1 MQKLILPGLFGILF
15 LGIYACQA
23 PEPDRILI
31 FSKTAGDRHPSIP
44 AGRQAL
50 LDMAAENQ
58 WVADT
63 TENPEFITE
72 ENLQRY
78 RAVLFLNSSGNFLNS
93 LQKADLQRYMQAGG
107 GIVGVHSA
115 CETEPDWP
123 WFQEMIGAKPTG
135 HTGVKTG
142 RVAAKDQKHP
152 AVKKWTE
159 PFSWTDDG
167 YAFSVISPDA
177 QLLATLEADGKEY
190 PISWAR
196 TYDGGRFF
204 YTALGHSDP
213 IFQDARFVEHLQGA
227 IRYAM
232 GAGGLDYTKAT
243 TPRSPDESRLVKVPL
258 VDSVWVEP
266 MEMAILPNLDI
277 LVIQRRGEV
286 MLYNQATR
294 ELSQAAKLSV
304 YHTSEDPKIN
314 AEQGL
319 LGIVLDPDF
328 DNNHFVYL
336 FYSPADKEVNRLSR
350 FVFRDQKLDVGSEKM
365 ILEFY
370 SDRSICC
377 HTGGSMAFGPNRV
390 LFLST
395 GDNTAPTHQRKDQV
409 HPDDYAALDN
419 RPEYSRFDGS
429 GKSGNTND
437 LQGKI
442 LRIRVNED
450 GSYDIPDGNLYP
462 KGEPGTRP
470 EVYVMGARNPFRIA
484 LDSQTGYLYW
494 GDVGPDAEEDD
505 PTWGSK
511 GYDEINQTRRAGN
524 FGWPFFIGNNYPYRD
539 YDFVKEQKG
548 ELFDPLRP
556 VNNTQKNTGKRE
568 LPPAQ
573 GAFIW
578 YPYDESAEFP
588 QLGTGGRNAMAGPV
602 YRMSDYPAETRLPAA
617 YDGKFFIYEWMRDWI
632 KMVNLDSA
640 GNYAGMEP
648 FMPSVKFSHP
658 IDLEIGPDGRLYVL
672 EYGEGWYSG
681 NMDSGLYRIDFT
693 SGNRPPK
700 AKLTADRTSGG
711 LPLTVRFSAAGSE
724 DPDGGQL
731 SYIWDFGDG
740 QLEETTSAVILHTF
754 DKVGDYA
761 AYLTAVDNKGAATK
775 VGPFEVYAGNES
787 PQLAIQ
793 LEGNRQFYFPGRPLN
808 YKLVVTDKED
818 GKLEGNGIPAGQV
831 ELKLD
836 YLTRTKPVLGHQ
848 TLSEIEKGKQ
858 FMEESDC
865 GSCHKTNE
873 KSVGP
878 TYTEISARYQD
889 RKDAVE
895 YLSGKIIHGGSG
907 VWGASAMSAHPAL
920 KPAMAE
926 SIANYIL
933 SLAKD
938 ESRLTRLP
946 ASGVFNPDQGRKTD
960 PRTVVVLKA
969 HYTDRGGPSARA
981 LQSTAFLE
989 LSYPK
994 IEAEGVQSR
1003 QNMTD
1008 EILQKEGVAKTTA
1021 AEGWMSYPPCDFT
1034 GVKRIRVR
1042 YGLADGKTAGY
1053 ELGFYLDGQEGVPIA
1068 TTTVGAGESSGR
1080 FYEKTLDFKAP
1091 EDGKLHTLQVKYRK
1105 LAPAE
1110 KGSLGI
1116 EGYLLE

>member
-1 MQKLILPGLFGILF
+1 MQKLILPGLFILLLVF
-15 LGIYACQA
+15 HSCRG
-23 PEPDRILI
+23 PEPEQLLI
-31 FSKTAGDRHPSIP
+31 FSKTAGTRHVSI
-44 AGRQAL
+44 ASGQQTL
-50 LDMAAENQ
+50 LKIAAENG

-78 RAVLFLNSSGNFLNS
+78 AAVVFLNTSGSFLNTF
-93 LQKADLQRYMQAGG
+93 QKADLQRYVQAGG

-115 CETEPDWP
+115 CETETNWP
-123 WFQEMIGAKPTG
+123 WFQEMTGAKPAG
-135 HTGVKTG
+135 HLEAKTG
-142 RVAAKDQKHP
+142 PVRIKDRKHP
-152 AVKKWTE
+152 STKKLPE
-159 PFSWTDDG
+159 SFSWTDEW
-167 YAFSVISPDA
+167 YVFQEISPDVT
-177 QLLATLEADGKEY
+177 LLAALAVDGKEL
-190 PISWAR
+190 PLSWR
-196 TYDGGRFF
+196 RDFDGGRVF
-204 YTALGHSDP
+204 YTNMGHTAES
-213 IFQDARFVEHLQGA
+213 FQDVNFLEHLQGG

-232 GAGGLDYTKAT
+232 GGNKRDYTKAT
-243 TPRSPDESRLVKVPL
+243 VPRSPDENRFVKVPL
-258 VDSVWVEP
+258 ADSVWVEP

-286 MLYNQATR
+286 MIYNQETR
-294 ELSQAAKLSV
+294 ELSLAGKLEV
-304 YHTSEDPKIN
+304 YHTSENPKIH
-314 AEQGL
+314 AEHGL
-319 LGIVLDPDF
+319 MGITIDPDF
-328 DNNHFVYL
+328 NNNHFVYL
-336 FYSPADKEVNRLSR
+336 FYSPVAEEVNRLSR
-350 FVFRDQKLDVGSEKM
+350 FVLRDKKLDPGSEKM

-370 SDRSICC
+370 NDRSICC
-377 HTGGSMAFGPNRV
+377 HTGGSLAFGPDR
-390 LFLST
+390 LLYLST

-409 HPDDYAALDN
+409 HPDDYAAIDN
-419 RPEYSRFDGS
+419 RPEYSQFDATGRP
-429 GKSGNTND
+429 GNTND

-450 GSYDIPDGNLYP
+450 GSYDIPEGNLYP
-462 KGEPGTRP
+462 EGEPGTRP
-470 EVYVMGARNPFRIA
+470 EVYVMGARNPFRISV
-484 LDSQTGYLYW
+484 DPKTGYLYW
-494 GDVGPDAEEDD
+494 GDVGPDAEEDHPD
-505 PTWGSK
+505 WGSK

-524 FGWPFFIGNNYPYRD
+524 FGWPFFIGNNAPYRE
-539 YDFVKEQKG
+539 YDFVNEKKG
-548 ELFDPLRP
+548 ELFDPLHP
-556 VNNTQKNTGKRE
+556 VNHSPKNTGKRD

-602 YRMSDYPAETRLPAA
+602 YRMADYPENTRLPAA
-617 YDGKFFIYEWMRDWI
+617 FDGKLFIYEWMRDWI
-632 KMVNLDSA
+632 KVVALDSA

-648 FMPSVKFSHP
+648 FMASTRFSHP

-672 EYGEGWYSG
+672 EYGEGWYTG
-681 NMDSGLYRIDFT
+681 NKDSGLYRIDFT
-693 SGNRPPK
+693 TGNRPPR

-711 LPLTVRFSAAGSE
+711 VPLPVRFSAAGSE
-724 DPDGGQL
+724 DPDGGSL

-740 QLEETTSAVILHTF
+740 QLEETTSAALVHTF
-754 DKVGDYA
+754 DKVGDYRIS
-761 AYLTAVDNKGAATK
+761 LTAIDNKGAATRT
-775 VGPFEVYAGNES
+775 GPLEVYAGNAAPE
-787 PQLAIQ
+787 LAIQ
-793 LEGNRQFYFPGRPLN
+793 LEGNRQFYFPGRPLKYQLAVN
-808 YKLVVTDKED
+808 DQED
-818 GKLEGNGIPAGQV
+818 GKLEGNGIPAGQF

-858 FMEESDC
+858 LMEESDC
-865 GSCHKTNE
+865 GSCHKTDE

-895 YLSGKIIHGGSG
+895 YLSGKIIQGGSG
-907 VWGASAMSAHPAL
+907 VWGTSAMSAHPAL

-969 HYTDRGGPSARA
+969 RYTDRGGPSARA
-981 LQSTAFLE
+981 MQSTAFLE

-994 IEAEGVQSR
+994 IEAEGTQGR
-1003 QNMTD
+1003 QNVAD
-1008 EILQKEGVAKTTA
+1008 DALLKEDAAKTTGA
-1021 AEGWMSYPPCDFT
+1021 QGWMSYPPCDFT

-1042 YGLADGKTAGY
+1042 YGLPEAKTAGF
-1053 ELGFYLDGQEGVPIA
+1053 ELSFYLDNQDGAPVA
-1068 TTTVGAGESSGR
+1068 TTMVGAGESSGR

-1105 LAPAE
+1105 VAPAE
-1110 KGSLGI
+1110 KGSLAI